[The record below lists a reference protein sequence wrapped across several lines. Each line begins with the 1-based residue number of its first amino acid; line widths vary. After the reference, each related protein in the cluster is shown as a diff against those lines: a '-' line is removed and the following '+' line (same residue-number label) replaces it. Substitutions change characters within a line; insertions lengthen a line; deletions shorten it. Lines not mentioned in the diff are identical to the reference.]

1 MKYFTIKYRNFLFI
15 LITFNFSLFTFHCS
29 AQHWVPDTNKKFSF
43 DAPTS
48 QFLAGTGNKLY
59 VAKDTLYISGN
70 FGTIG
75 NIRAYCIA
83 RYSNGRWD
91 SLRGGIYGVV
101 NAMQYVNGYLYV
113 GGFFQY
119 AIQQGAYLPTPY
131 YPPNMIDFMNIIRV
145 PHTTGTAKWDG
156 NQWYSIDTTVDCAY
170 SCIYDLLYFNNKFY
184 FAGSNL
190 FGMAWGMISF
200 DGTTWGDKCITSGFT
215 TLHTYH
221 QDLLAGDASWGLF
234 FRYLGNTQF
243 DSVPYGG
250 IYGGPYCML
259 TDTINDF
266 LYLAGYFWWVYRP
279 KPIESH
285 WIAMYDGYE
294 WHSMGTNNFHPILD
308 MKIYRGYLYAG
319 GGSYVLEDSITR
331 INNIARWD
339 WDNFH
344 WFPLDSGVTG
354 GMGGVGS
361 MEIFHDT
368 LFVTG
373 GFTIAGGDSAIGLA
387 RWYAPPDTCCAF
399 LRPMIHTLNLQD
411 TFYLSQG
418 QVAVQFFNN
427 NAYAESWQ
435 WDFGDGTE
443 DVTNTYKDP
452 LHTYTHAGVYQVNV
466 AVTHKM
472 LDDTTRTCTKT
483 ATKRIVVLQS
493 SEMEAYNEE
502 SLHFIIYP
510 NPTTGDFTVECTLPA
525 NKTGLIKTYNSY
537 GSYLREFPLETGCNH
552 IVIPAGQWFTNV
564 ILCGLYIDGK
574 QVLVKKVV
582 KSK

>member
-1 MKYFTIKYRNFLFI
+1 MKHFIIKYRNFLFI
-15 LITFNFSLFTFHCS
+15 LITFNFQLLPCISS
-29 AQHWVPDTNKKFSF
+29 AQHWIPDTNNKYHLRMVVDWGS
-43 DAPTS
+43 
-48 QFLAGTGNKLY
+48 GNKLFSL
-59 VAKDTLYISGN
+59 KDTLFLSGSFSWVSDVHAFN
-70 FGTIG
+70 
-75 NIRAYCIA
+75 IA
-83 RYSNGRWD
+83 RYCNGKWD
-91 SLRGGIYGVV
+91 SLRGGAYGTT
-101 NAMQYVNGYLYV
+101 NAMYYLNGYLYI
-113 GGFFQY
+113 GGFFSCVFSNRGGD
-119 AIQQGAYLPTPY
+119 AVTNGTPVY
-131 YPPNMIDFMNIIRV
+131 R
-145 PHTTGTAKWDG
+145 TSGTDKWDG
-156 NQWYSIDTTVDCAY
+156 NNWYSIDTSVDCAY
-170 SCIYDLLYFNNKFY
+170 ACVYDMIYFNNKLY
-184 FAGSNL
+184 FAGTNL

-200 DGTTWGDKCITSGFT
+200 DGTTWGDKCNVAGFT

-221 QDLLAGDASWGLF
+221 QDLLAGDGSWGLF
-234 FRYLGNTQF
+234 FRYLGNAQF

-266 LYLAGYFWWVYRP
+266 LYLAGYFWWVNRLHP
-279 KPIESH
+279 TESH
-285 WIAMYDGYE
+285 WIAMYDGFE
-294 WHSMGTNNFHPILD
+294 WHSMGTNNFYPILD

-319 GGSYVLEDSITR
+319 GMSYVLEDSITR

-339 WDNFH
+339 WDNYR
-344 WFPLDSGVTG
+344 WIPLDSGVTG
-354 GMGGVGS
+354 GMGGISS

-373 GFTIAGGDSAIGLA
+373 SFAIAGGDSAIGLA
-387 RWYAPPDTCCAF
+387 RWYAPPDTNCAF
-399 LRPMIHTLNLQD
+399 LRPMIHTLALQD

-525 NKTGLIKTYNSY
+525 NKNGELKIFNQHGTFLGERT
-537 GSYLREFPLETGCNH
+537 LEQGCNH
-552 IVIPAGQWFTNV
+552 VSFTTDWSTSV
-564 ILCGLYIDGK
+564 VLCALYIDGK